1 MTSPP
6 LINDILSV
14 RGHVFSRV
22 SLTLSPASVFTDVQ
36 GVVSAALALPTM
48 RTYDINECMR
58 HLAPSAV
65 QRIDD
70 DVVYSMWKTASA
82 SLPEVLRSRL
92 LAIDTLVASMSLHF
106 LLIFI

>member
-1 MTSPP
+1 M
-6 LINDILSV
+6 
-14 RGHVFSRV
+14 
-22 SLTLSPASVFTDVQ
+22 Q
-36 GVVSAALALPTM
+36 GIVSASLALPTV

-58 HLAPSAV
+58 HLLPAAHA